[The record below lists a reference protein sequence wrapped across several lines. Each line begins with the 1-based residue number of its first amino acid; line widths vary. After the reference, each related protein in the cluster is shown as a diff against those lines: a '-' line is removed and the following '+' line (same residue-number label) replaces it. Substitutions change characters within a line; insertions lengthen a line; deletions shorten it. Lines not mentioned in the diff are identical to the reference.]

1 MSTDAGATK
10 MTTDTTTKTQR
21 AVPGDLVRYY
31 GMAERPICVGAFL
44 EITNEDMRV
53 IAELLGKESREAA
66 DADCPEVASA
76 LDVLSDRLLRK
87 AAEMD
92 AEAAE

>member
-1 MSTDAGATK
+1 MNTDAGATK
-10 MTTDTTTKTQR
+10 MTTDTTIKTQR
-21 AVPGDLVRYY
+21 AVPGDLFRHY
-31 GMAERPICVGAFL
+31 GMPERPICVGAFL
-44 EITNEDMRV
+44 EISNEDVRV

-76 LDVLSDRLLRK
+76 LDILADRLLRK

>member
-1 MSTDAGATK
+1 
-10 MTTDTTTKTQR
+10 MTTETTTKTQM
-21 AVPGDLVRYY
+21 AVPGDLFRYY
-31 GMAERPICVGAFL
+31 GMTERPVCVGAFL
-44 EITNEDMRV
+44 EVTNEDVRV

-76 LDVLSDRLLRK
+76 LDILSDHLLRK

-92 AEAAE
+92 REAAE